1 MQRRRS
7 SQQLATKEKVMKTPS
22 SLRERRPIV
31 LPNRS
36 LNLSGFAFGMLM
48 LAAPGFSQ
56 SEQETTLPNAPSATQ
71 DVSRSTAQDHTL
83 TFGDR
88 ARIYRNSL
96 IRPET
101 VIGSAFGAAIGQ
113 WEHTPPEWTEGG
125 EGYGVR
131 FASGLGRHVISQSIE
146 FGFAAVDGEDPRY
159 FRSEDRRVWA
169 RTRHAIVSTVVSRTA
184 TGRRIPAFSRFAG
197 TYGAA
202 FIANTWYPDSK
213 ANAPQALQRGSTAL
227 ASSVAFHLLR
237 EFAPHFV
244 RKLLRDD
251 F

>member
-1 MQRRRS
+1 
-7 SQQLATKEKVMKTPS
+7 MKTPS
-22 SLRERRPIV
+22 LFHGPRPLV
-31 LPNRS
+31 VPNRS
-36 LNLSGFAFGMLM
+36 LNLSSLAFGMLM
-48 LAAPGFSQ
+48 LAVPGFSQ
-56 SEQETTLPNAPSATQ
+56 SDQGTSLPNAPSATQ
-71 DVSRSTAQDHTL
+71 EVSLSTAEDHTL

-88 ARIYRNSL
+88 ARIYHNSL
-96 IRPET
+96 ISPET
-101 VIGSAFGAAIGQ
+101 VIGPAFGAAIGQ
-113 WEHTPPEWTEGG
+113 WEHTPPEWREGG
-125 EGYGVR
+125 EGYGLR

-146 FGFAAVDGEDPRY
+146 FGFAAADGEDPRY
-159 FRSEDRRVWA
+159 FRSEDRRFWA
-169 RTRHAIVSTVVSRTA
+169 RTRHAIVSTVVSPTA

-213 ANAPQALQRGSTAL
+213 ANTPQALQRGSTAL
-227 ASSVAFHLLR
+227 ASNVAFHLLR

>member
-1 MQRRRS
+1 
-7 SQQLATKEKVMKTPS
+7 MKTPS

-83 TFGDR
+83 TVGDR

-184 TGRRIPAFSRFAG
+184 TGRRIPAYSRFAG

>member
-1 MQRRRS
+1 
-7 SQQLATKEKVMKTPS
+7 MKTL
-22 SLRERRPIV
+22 SLFRDPRPFV

-36 LNLSGFAFGMLM
+36 LNLSVALGMLM
-48 LAAPGFSQ
+48 LAVPGFSQ
-56 SEQETTLPNAPSATQ
+56 GEPGTTEPNAPSATQ
-71 DVSRSTAQDHTL
+71 DVSLSTAEGHILTL
-83 TFGDR
+83 GDR
-88 ARIYRNSL
+88 VRIYRNS
-96 IRPET
+96 IISPET
-101 VIGSAFGAAIGQ
+101 VLGPAFGAAIGQ
-113 WEHTPPEWTEGG
+113 WEDTPSEWREGG
-125 EGYGVR
+125 EGYGRR

-159 FRSEDRRVWA
+159 FRSQDRRFWA
-169 RTRHAIVSTVVSRTA
+169 RTRHAVGSTVVSPTA